1 MPFHTILCNFIP
13 SLFIFNKTGTYE
25 HEIMHAL
32 GYIHE
37 HSRPDR
43 DDYLDVR
50 MENIEKENA
59 ANFQKYKMDEVRIL
73 WVPFIF
79 GSLNFFWCLMFLVPR
94 YFWVPCIF
102 GSLDFFGVP

>member
-1 MPFHTILCNFIP
+1 MHINAILCYFMPFYDI
-13 SLFIFNKTGTYE
+13 SNKTGTYE

-59 ANFQKYKMDEVRIL
+59 ANFQKYKMDEVRTL
-73 WVPFIF
+73 
-79 GSLNFFWCLMFLVPR
+79 L
-94 YFWVPCIF
+94 
-102 GSLDFFGVP
+102 